1 MEEKVVKWFE
11 EMWKILTETLGERDE
26 TPIVNHSPNFLYIN
40 KVISG
45 YPILFQYY
53 HSKYHDVNSYAVM
66 NFHDNAGYVRV
77 RYHIGKI
84 IYYKAGG
91 EIFHEKINYDD
102 LEIFKKEN
110 ILKYLDDTCFVT
122 HSMSTEYYPEYR
134 EIFEGLV
141 KNSIRRSKL
150 KKITELLYIQ

>member
-1 MEEKVVKWFE
+1 MSIFFR
-11 EMWKILTETLGERDE
+11 TDE
-26 TPIVNHSPNFLYIN
+26 TPIVNHSPDFLYIN

-66 NFHDNAGYVRV
+66 NFLDNAGYVRV

-84 IYYKAGG
+84 ICYKAGG
-91 EIFHEKINYDD
+91 EILREKINYDD

-110 ILKYLDDTCFVT
+110 ILKYLDDRSFA
-122 HSMSTEYYPEYR
+122 EFAIGDQ

-141 KNSIRRSKL
+141 KNSIRRNKL
-150 KKITELLYIQ
+150 KIITKFLYIQ